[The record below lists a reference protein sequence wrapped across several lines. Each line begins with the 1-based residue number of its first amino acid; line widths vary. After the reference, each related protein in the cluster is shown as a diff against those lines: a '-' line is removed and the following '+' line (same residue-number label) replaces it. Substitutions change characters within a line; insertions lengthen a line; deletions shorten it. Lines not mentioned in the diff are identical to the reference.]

1 VKLRATALLAAGLAV
16 GGVWA
21 GEGNYRDYI
30 VGERAAG
37 MGGAALGLATSVESC
52 FFNPGGLPYTDSSTV
67 SLSASLYG
75 FADYTV
81 DDGWGPGKNI
91 DVDSFLVVPTTFG
104 SVWKLNRDWA
114 FALSAFV
121 PDMAR
126 SNDLEAYV
134 NQYDYFKYNKDD
146 QSLWLGPSAGVRID
160 DRFSV
165 GISVFGVYRTYSW
178 FRDIIRAATYTWSED
193 IKYNDLSILA
203 LLGARYQLSPNWILG
218 VTFQAPSVHLTGSG
232 EYLIKYSY
240 GDGNLV
246 NYVDD
251 VDTENTIP
259 AQIAAG
265 IAYEERGRFA
275 LALDVIYHF
284 SADFNRVEGE
294 DQFGLTWAYPMKY
307 DAVVDFSLGGEYYIK
322 DRYPIRAGF
331 FTSLSASPD
340 ADPQTSY
347 YPAHINKYGL
357 TLSIGRETQNTTM
370 NIGLNY
376 SWGSGEYIGWNDDWT
391 LEKVDASES
400 FLYLFLGSSYLF

>member
-1 VKLRATALLAAGLAV
+1 MKLRATALLAAGLAV

-251 VDTENTIP
+251 VDTCDIDVNLRIYRLPTSTAAYDDAGSVLEFSGGYDIKVIEEETTINGVHQWNSFP
-259 AQIAAG
+259 ADECYEVHLLAG
-265 IAYEERGRFA
+265 GA
-275 LALDVIYHF
+275 LLD
-284 SADFNRVEGE
+284 
-294 DQFGLTWAYPMKY
+294 
-307 DAVVDFSLGGEYYIK
+307 
-322 DRYPIRAGF
+322 
-331 FTSLSASPD
+331 
-340 ADPQTSY
+340 
-347 YPAHINKYGL
+347 
-357 TLSIGRETQNTTM
+357 
-370 NIGLNY
+370 
-376 SWGSGEYIGWNDDWT
+376 
-391 LEKVDASES
+391 
-400 FLYLFLGSSYLF
+400 